1 MSKSKKK
8 KKPIKKILLIVL
20 LVLVGFILICVGFNV
35 YVSIKANKYIVA
47 DKSEIPDKVDCI
59 IVPGAGLAPDGTPGA
74 VLKDRLDNAIK
85 LYNEGVSD
93 RLLMSGD
100 HGEEYHNEVRAMKDY
115 AIEAGVPS
123 ENIFMDHAGF
133 TTYETMIRA
142 RDVFQV
148 KSCVI
153 STQKYHLIRAVYT
166 ARGLGLKAWGIHSGF
181 HISSAK
187 YLVLEAREFLA
198 RIKAVF
204 SITVEPPPTYTG
216 DEIPISGNG
225 DVTND

>member
-1 MSKSKKK
+1 MSKRKSK

-20 LVLVGFILICVGFNV
+20 LAIVGFVLVCVGFNV
-35 YVSIKANKYIVA
+35 YVSIKASKYIVS
-47 DKSEIPDKVDCI
+47 DKNDIPEKVDAI
-59 IVPGAGLAPDGTPGA
+59 IVPGAGLAADGTPGT

-93 RLLMSGD
+93 RILMSGD

-123 ENIFMDHAGF
+123 EHIFMDHAGF

-142 RDVFQV
+142 RDVFRV
-148 KSCVI
+148 KTCVI

-187 YLVLEAREFLA
+187 FLVLEAREFLA

-204 SITVEPPPTYTG
+204 SITFEPPPTYTG
-216 DEIPISGNG
+216 DEIPITGNG